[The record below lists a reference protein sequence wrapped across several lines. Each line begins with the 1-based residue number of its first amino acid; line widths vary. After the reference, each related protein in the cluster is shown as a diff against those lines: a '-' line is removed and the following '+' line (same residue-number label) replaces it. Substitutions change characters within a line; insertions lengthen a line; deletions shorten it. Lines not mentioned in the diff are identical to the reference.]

1 MTIKEAAITYI
12 KDLSDVIQRFDT
24 DAFDALVS
32 AVLDAYEAERTIFTM
47 GNGGSAATASHLVC
61 DINKGCCMDLDKKFK
76 MICLSDNIATMMA
89 YANDVAYEAIFVEP
103 LKNFFRPGDLVIGI
117 SGSGN
122 SENVL
127 RAIRWAGENGGVT
140 AGMSGFDGGRLAKM
154 VDISL
159 VADIH
164 DMQKVEDVHV
174 IACHMLMQIV
184 FAQLHPGQSAGPC
197 ETTQRN
203 ANS

>member
-1 MTIKEAAITYI
+1 MTIKSAARAY
-12 KDLSDVIQRFDT
+12 LSELKAVIDRLDM
-24 DAFDALVS
+24 DAFDALVA
-32 AVLDAYEAERTIFTM
+32 AVLGAYQAERNIFTM

-61 DINKGCCMDLDKKFK
+61 DVNKGCCMDLEKKFK
-76 MICLSDNIATMMA
+76 MMCLSDNVATMMA

-140 AGMSGFDGGRLAKM
+140 VGLSGFSGGRLATM
-154 VDISL
+154 VDIAL

-164 DMQKVEDVHV
+164 DMQKVEDMHV
-174 IACHMLMQIV
+174 IICHMLMQIV
-184 FAQLHPGQSAGPC
+184 FAQLHPGRTAGPC
-197 ETTQRN
+197 
-203 ANS
+203 

>member
-1 MTIKEAAITYI
+1 MTIKSAARAY
-12 KDLSDVIQRFDT
+12 LSELKAVIDRFDM
-24 DAFDALVS
+24 DAFDALVT
-32 AVLDAYEAERTIFTM
+32 AVIGAYQAERNIFTM

-61 DINKGCCMDLDKKFK
+61 DINKGCCMDLEKKFK
-76 MICLSDNIATMMA
+76 MMCLSDNVATMMA

-140 AGMSGFDGGRLAKM
+140 VGLSGFSGGRLATL
-154 VDISL
+154 VDIAL

-164 DMQKVEDVHV
+164 DMQKVEDMHV
-174 IACHMLMQIV
+174 IICHMLMQIV
-184 FAQLHPGQSAGPC
+184 FAQLHPGRTAGPC
-197 ETTQRN
+197 
-203 ANS
+203 